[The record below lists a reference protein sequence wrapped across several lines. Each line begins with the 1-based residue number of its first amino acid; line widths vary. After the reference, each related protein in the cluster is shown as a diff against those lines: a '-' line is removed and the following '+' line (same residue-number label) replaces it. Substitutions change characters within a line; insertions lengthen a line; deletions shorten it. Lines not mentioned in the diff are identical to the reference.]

1 MSSDQF
7 HLNFSLM
14 SPGHYRAA
22 WRLADADPYAYLDV
36 DHYVRLARIA
46 EEAGIDAVFQG
57 DSPALG
63 PDIATGTSGG
73 LDGFTLLA
81 VIAGATERIGLLPT
95 VSTTYST
102 PYSLA
107 RRFQTLD
114 HLTRGRAA
122 LNVVTTG
129 NPAAAANFGA
139 SAHPD
144 RDVRYRRAHE
154 FLDVITRLW
163 ESWEPD
169 AIVADK
175 ATGRFGD
182 RSRIHAVDHHGEF
195 FDVAGPLPV
204 PASPQVRPVVSQAG
218 ETPAGLELAAEY
230 ADVVFAAGHTVAKAR
245 ASRDDVRARAR
256 AHGRDADSIKYSLGV
271 IVLVGTDQED
281 AERRHAELDATL
293 PPIEHLVSA
302 LLSSL
307 GLPAG
312 AFGPDDV
319 IRSADLPAEPNLGA
333 FSVGTYNN
341 TRAVLA
347 EGPRTLRELVAH
359 TAGIGTHRLVAGSP
373 EHIADDLESWW
384 RQGAA
389 DGFTVMFADTRVD
402 LERFATLVVPILKER
417 GLFHREYPQGTLRDR
432 LGLPLPAARSA
443 RRPVASTAGK

>member
-22 WRLADADPYAYLDV
+22 WRLADADPHAYLDV
-36 DHYVRLARIA
+36 EHYVRLAKLA

-63 PDIATGTSGG
+63 PEIAAGTSGG

-107 RRFQTLD
+107 RRFQSLD
-114 HLTRGRAA
+114 HLTKGRAA

-129 NPAAAANFGA
+129 NPAAAANFGV

-144 RDVRYRRAHE
+144 RDARYRRAHE
-154 FLDVITRLW
+154 FLEVITRLW
-163 ESWEPD
+163 EAWEPG
-169 AIVADK
+169 AIIADK
-175 ATGRFGD
+175 ATGQFGD
-182 RSRIHAVDHHGEF
+182 PSRIHAIDHHGEF

-204 PASPQVRPVVSQAG
+204 PTSPQVRPVISQAG
-218 ETPAGLELAAEY
+218 ETPAGLELAARY

-245 ASRDDVRARAR
+245 ASRDDIRARAR
-256 AHGRDADSIKYSLGV
+256 AHGRDADSIKYSLGL
-271 IVLVGTDQED
+271 IVLVGTDEED
-281 AERRHAELDATL
+281 ARRRHDELNATL
-293 PPIEHLVSA
+293 PPIEHIVSA
-302 LLSSL
+302 VLSAL
-307 GLPAG
+307 GLPAD

-319 IRSADLPAEPNLGA
+319 IRLQDLPTEPNLNA
-333 FSVGTYNN
+333 FSIGMYNN

-347 EGPRTLRELVAH
+347 EGARTLRELVAH
-359 TAGIGTHRLVAGSP
+359 TAGIGTHRLVVGSP
-373 EHIADDLESWW
+373 ERIADDLESWW

-417 GLFHREYPQGTLRDR
+417 GLFHREYPEGTLRDR
-432 LGLPLPAARSA
+432 LGLPVPGLQSAGRRLAVSPA
-443 RRPVASTAGK
+443 